1 MTDLLPPLA
10 PKPVRLPASK
20 PAIDPVTT
28 DDARNEIRFGVGVL
42 VSFFVIFLG
51 WAAFAP
57 LDAAVVAPGV
67 VVVSGARQTVQHRD
81 GGIVSHILV
90 EDGQRVEQGEILIEL
105 SAPEVLARKEALLS
119 QVLDLQMQRAQLMA
133 QQAGSRRIEAPPEWA
148 GLPPEDRETARA
160 ALERH
165 RREGASRQAALRT
178 QRAGSAVDARIAGY
192 QEEIVS
198 VDRQDQLLEDELTG
212 VRSLADR
219 GLMPLTRVRALERAQ
234 AELDGRRAELRAAIA
249 TALEERAE
257 QVRDV
262 EARLAQLLP
271 QLAGARAE
279 LENTLM
285 RAPVA
290 GVIVGL
296 QANTVGGV
304 IRPGEPVMDIVPE
317 GQDLIVEAQ
326 VRPEDADDVHPGLV
340 SEVRITAFSGR
351 SMPLLTG
358 EVQRIS
364 ADRFTDERSGQPYF
378 LTRVAVAQSE
388 LHRLTEA
395 SRTPD
400 AQLRPGLPAEIVIPT
415 RKRTALQYLLEPLNQ
430 SLWSSFREN

>member
-1 MTDLLPPLA
+1 MTDLVQTDS
-10 PKPVRLPASK
+10 VRSEPTRLSTEQ
-20 PAIDPVTT
+20 IDAMTT
-28 DDARNEIRFGVGVL
+28 DDARKEIRFGLVVF

-81 GGIVSHILV
+81 GGVIWRIHI
-90 EDGQRVEQGEILIEL
+90 EDGQRVEQGELLLEL
-105 SAPEVLARKEALLS
+105 SAPEVVARKEAILS

-133 QQAGSRRIEAPPEWA
+133 QQAGRTRIEAPPEWA
-148 GLPPEDRETARA
+148 ALPPEDRATAAA

-165 RREGASRQAALRT
+165 RREGDARRAALRS

-192 QEEIVS
+192 QQEIVS
-198 VDRQDQLLEDELTG
+198 VDRQDQLLEDELEG

-249 TALEERAE
+249 SALEDRAE
-257 QVRDV
+257 QVRDI

-279 LENTLM
+279 LESTFM
-285 RAPVA
+285 RAPVS

-326 VRPEDADDVHPGLV
+326 VRPEDAEDVHPGLE

-351 SMPLLTG
+351 SMPMLEG

-364 ADRFTDERSGQPYF
+364 ADRFTDERTGQGYF
-378 LTRVAVAQSE
+378 LARVAVPQEE
-388 LHRLTEA
+388 LRELTET
-395 SRTPD
+395 SGTG
-400 AQLRPGLPAEIVIPT
+400 AQMRPGLPAQVVIPT
-415 RKRTALQYLLEPLNQ
+415 RSRTALQYLLEPLNQ
-430 SLWSSFREN
+430 TLWSSFRES